1 MQPSDRP
8 INVLVVTYFGDRA
21 EIGTFIGLNR
31 RGCRVR
37 VCCMPNCPYIDE
49 LRREGITVVPI
60 LFRKRIDRPA
70 IRKLRA
76 ELAAERYDVLHL
88 LHNRPISNGLIAAR
102 GFDELKIV
110 VYRGMVGNVSFLSP
124 TSWMRYLHPRV
135 DRVICVADAIRR
147 YFVDM
152 RFMGLRLDPGKF
164 VTIHKGHS
172 LDWYREPP
180 VDLKAFGVPDG
191 AFVVGLVA
199 NMRPRKGID
208 VLVRAFGLLPEDLP
222 IYLILAGH
230 MQDAV
235 LDKLLAAN
243 PNAKRILR
251 IGYHAKAPALI
262 AACQAAVLPSV
273 KREGLP
279 KNIIEA
285 MAGGVAPIVTDVGGS
300 PELVE
305 PGVSGLVVP
314 AGDPAALAEAVLTLY
329 RDPELCR
336 RMGAAA
342 RRRLATNFNID
353 DTVDKTLALYREL
366 LGRGAPARPHVE
378 GAVP

>member
-1 MQPSDRP
+1 M
-8 INVLVVTYFGDRA
+8 
-21 EIGTFIGLNR
+21 GTFIGLHR
-31 RGCRVR
+31 QGCRVR
-37 VCCMPNCPYIDE
+37 LCCMPNCPYIE
-49 LRREGITVVPI
+49 QMQREGITVVPI
-60 LFRKRIDRPA
+60 LFRKRIDREA
-70 IRKLRA
+70 IRKIRA
-76 ELAAERYDVLHL
+76 ELATERYDVLHL
-88 LHNRPISNGLIAAR
+88 LHNRPISNGLIAVR
-102 GFDELKIV
+102 GFDQVKVV

-124 TSWMRYLHPRV
+124 TSWMRYLSPRI
-135 DRVICVADAIRR
+135 DRVICVADAVRQ

-152 RFMGLRLDPGKF
+152 RFLGLRLDPDKF

-172 LDWYREPP
+172 LDWYKETPL
-180 VDLKAFGVPDG
+180 DLRQFGIPEG

-208 VLVRAFGLLPEDLP
+208 ILVQAFALLPKDLP

-230 MQDAV
+230 MQDEV
-235 LDKLLAAN
+235 LDRLLAKN
-243 PNAKRILR
+243 PNAQRILR

-262 AACQAAVLPSV
+262 AACQVAVLPSV

-314 AGDPAALAEAVLTLY
+314 ASDAGALAEAVLTLY
-329 RDPELCR
+329 RDPALCR
-336 RMGAAA
+336 SMGAAA
-342 RRRLATNFNID
+342 RRRLATDFNID
-353 DTVDKTLALYREL
+353 DTVEKTLTLYREL
-366 LGRGAPARPHVE
+366 VGREFTTPQRVE
-378 GAVP
+378 GAAR